1 YHQQSGAREV
11 RAFKFSPFL
20 GPEFTDNEIQ
30 EALDSFAM
38 DYRRLDEDE
47 LLQEVAQRIADNQ
60 IVGWF
65 QGRME
70 VGPRALGARSILA
83 NPTNADMKDH
93 INACVKFR
101 EEFRPFAPAVLEER
115 ADEFFVLDGQ
125 PAPYMVLVPDARP
138 GAATRIPAVIH
149 VDNTARVQ
157 TVSCDAH
164 PRFHGLLRA
173 LDAQIGV
180 PVVLNTSF
188 NVKAEPIVCT
198 PAHALRCFLN
208 TDIDVLAMGNFLV
221 EKAL

>member
-1 YHQQSGAREV
+1 
-11 RAFKFSPFL
+11 
-20 GPEFTDNEIQ
+20 
-30 EALDSFAM
+30 
-38 DYRRLDEDE
+38 
-47 LLQEVAQRIADNQ
+47 
-60 IVGWF
+60 
-65 QGRME
+65 
-70 VGPRALGARSILA
+70 
-83 NPTNADMKDH
+83 
-93 INACVKFR
+93 
-101 EEFRPFAPAVLEER
+101 
-115 ADEFFVLDGQ
+115 
-125 PAPYMVLVPDARP
+125 VLVPDARP

-157 TVSCDAH
+157 TDSCDAH

-188 NVKAEPIVCT
+188 NVKGEPIVCT